1 MVHNIFGFSLCFFE
15 FKSVFFLGGP
25 TLSVASLP
33 TSNRIA
39 FMEMSQR
46 FHLDHLPKVMEQA
59 LAGCQEIQSILDKAV
74 REHLTKVGS
83 ASDWG
88 NITVK

>member
-1 MVHNIFGFSLCFFE
+1 MRAGQAELIN
-15 FKSVFFLGGP
+15 FKLTSVSSTGGA

-33 TSNRIA
+33 SSNKIA

-46 FHLDHLPKVMEQA
+46 FHLDHLPKVLDHA
-59 LAGCQEIQSILDKAV
+59 LQGCQQIMSILDKAV
-74 REHLTKVGS
+74 REHLALVGS

-88 NITVK
+88 NIAK